1 MTLTFTID
9 PDYSSTYLEKQIEN
23 IKLLLDNILVLR
35 KKQEDEEEDDDC
47 DSLRTNRPIRKN
59 IKIVKYTEPLSL
71 PEIDEPKEVPVPV
84 PVVEIKKE
92 SDPKIICECGG
103 SFIKRN
109 KLRHD
114 TSKTHKQFVA
124 LKNISNK

>member
-9 PDYSSTYLEKQIEN
+9 TDYSSTYLEKQIEN
-23 IKLLLDNILVLR
+23 IKLLLDNVLVLR
-35 KKQEDEEEDDDC
+35 KKQEDEEEDDNF
-47 DSLRTNRPIRKN
+47 DSLRTNRPRKN
-59 IKIVKYTEPLSL
+59 IKIVKYTEPISL
-71 PEIDEPKEVPVPV
+71 PEVDEPIDEP
-84 PVVEIKKE
+84 VVEKKE

-109 KLRHD
+109 KLRHQ

>member
-9 PDYSSTYLEKQIEN
+9 TDYSSTYLEKQIEN
-23 IKLLLDNILVLR
+23 IKLLLDNVLVLR
-35 KKQEDEEEDDDC
+35 KKQEDEEDDDC
-47 DSLRTNRPIRKN
+47 DSLRTNRPRKN
-59 IKIVKYTEPLSL
+59 IKIVKYTEPISL
-71 PEIDEPKEVPVPV
+71 PEVDESIDEPIDE
-84 PVVEIKKE
+84 PVVEKKE

-109 KLRHD
+109 KLRHQN
-114 TSKTHKQFVA
+114 SKTHKQFVA

>member
-9 PDYSSTYLEKQIEN
+9 TDYSSTYLEKQIEN
-23 IKLLLDNILVLR
+23 IKLLLDNVLVLR
-35 KKQEDEEEDDDC
+35 KKQEDEEDDDC

-59 IKIVKYTEPLSL
+59 IKIVKYTEPISL
-71 PEIDEPKEVPVPV
+71 PEVDESIDEPVVA
-84 PVVEIKKE
+84 PVVEKKE

-109 KLRHD
+109 KLRHQN
-114 TSKTHKQFVA
+114 SKTHKQFVA

>member
-1 MTLTFTID
+1 MQIQFQID
-9 PDYSSTYLEKQIEN
+9 NEYSARHLKNQI
-23 IKLLLDNILVLR
+23 DNIITLLNILYER
-35 KKQEDEEEDDDC
+35 KLKEDEEDDNENEFDRC
-47 DSLRTNRPIRKN
+47 KIKKN
-59 IKIVKYTEPLSL
+59 HNSDYKVDIGSKVELL
-71 PEIDEPKEVPVPV
+71 ELPKE
-84 PVVEIKKE
+84 ETKEETKE

-109 KLRHD
+109 KLRHQ

>member
-9 PDYSSTYLEKQIEN
+9 PDYSSMYLEKQIEN

-59 IKIVKYTEPLSL
+59 IKIVKYTEPISL
-71 PEIDEPKEVPVPV
+71 PEVDEPIDEPVA

>member
-1 MTLTFTID
+1 MQLQFQID
-9 PDYSSTYLEKQIEN
+9 NDYSARHLKNQI
-23 IKLLLDNILVLR
+23 DNIITLLNILYER
-35 KKQEDEEEDDDC
+35 KLKEDEEEDNENEFDRC
-47 DSLRTNRPIRKN
+47 K
-59 IKIVKYTEPLSL
+59 IKKIHDYKVDVGSKVELL
-71 PEIDEPKEVPVPV
+71 ELPKEETKE
-84 PVVEIKKE
+84 EIKE

-109 KLRHD
+109 KLRHE

>member
-9 PDYSSTYLEKQIEN
+9 TDYSSTYLEKQIEN

-35 KKQEDEEEDDDC
+35 KKQEDEENDDF
-47 DSLRTNRPIRKN
+47 DSLRTNRPRKN

-71 PEIDEPKEVPVPV
+71 PEIDEPIVA
-84 PVVEIKKE
+84 PVVEKKE

-109 KLRHD
+109 KLRHQ